1 MTLSANQLLL
11 SHGIRLMAGRQRV
24 EVLAKMGKA
33 IKMID
38 TEGNTFSVV
47 ITQGQVRT
55 EDPIQDLNPPI
66 MVERSH
72 IAPVSVTTVAG
83 RKLELRPIPMDRMP
97 SQDHE
102 DWMRFIGHHVPDSA
116 LPEIDQRRL
125 QVYMQQHQTEALT
138 DGTGIYTLAGDSL
151 VHCNPHYR

>member
-1 MTLSANQLLL
+1 MTISAYQLLQ
-11 SHGIRLMAGRQRV
+11 SHGFQLMAGRQRV
-24 EVLAKMGKA
+24 EVLAKMGQP

-47 ITQGQVRT
+47 ITQGHVRID
-55 EDPIQDLNPPI
+55 DPIQDLYPPI

-83 RKLELRPIPMDRMP
+83 KKLELRPILMNWVP
-97 SQDHE
+97 SQDHG
-102 DWMRFIGHHVPDSA
+102 DWMRFIGHHVPGSA

-151 VHCNPHYR
+151 AHCDPLNR

>member
-1 MTLSANQLLL
+1 MTLSAYQLLQ

-24 EVLAKMGKA
+24 EVLATMGKP

-47 ITQGQVRT
+47 ITQGHVRI
-55 EDPIQDLNPPI
+55 EDSIHDLNPPI
-66 MVERSH
+66 MVVRSH
-72 IAPVSVTTVAG
+72 VTPVSVTTVAG
-83 RKLELRPIPMDRMP
+83 KKIELRPVPMDRMP
-97 SQDHE
+97 SQDHT
-102 DWMRFIGHHVPDSA
+102 DWMSFIGHHVPGSA

-125 QVYMQQHQTEALT
+125 QVYMQQHKTEALT

-151 VHCNPHYR
+151 AHCAPLNR